1 MPVKQHSKMKVG
13 IRTLVFL
20 ALGLLIAGCSSIGVE
35 NTSKDQTA
43 RVTMYLP
50 DRSGSTSFTLAPGQ
64 SGSELTVESGLVVI
78 LAMPNDDYIREL
90 EEVKLYYEGILKLRG
105 GTFTEADYREATKKV
120 GEFNEKIKQA
130 SLGGSSC
137 YVKVAENMDVVA
149 SLSWDEPNGA
159 WKITCVTR
167 KQETESSPSS

>member
-13 IRTLVFL
+13 IRTLIFL
-20 ALGLLIAGCSSIGVE
+20 ALGLVIVGCSSIGVE

-78 LAMPNDDYIREL
+78 LAMPNDEYIKQL
-90 EEVKLYYEGILKLRG
+90 EEMKKYYEAVLKVP
-105 GTFTEADYREATKKV
+105 TFTKEDYRDATKKV
-120 GEFNEKIKQA
+120 SEFNEKIKQA
-130 SLGGSSC
+130 SVGGSSC
-137 YVKVAENMDVVA
+137 YVKVADDMDVVA
-149 SLSWDEPNGA
+149 TLSWDEHNGTC
-159 WKITCVTR
+159 KIT
-167 KQETESSPSS
+167 